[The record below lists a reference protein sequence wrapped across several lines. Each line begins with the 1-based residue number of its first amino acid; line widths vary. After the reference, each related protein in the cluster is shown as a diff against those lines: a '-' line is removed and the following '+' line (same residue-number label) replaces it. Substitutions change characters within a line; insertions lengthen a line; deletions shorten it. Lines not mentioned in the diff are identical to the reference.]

1 MTRSAG
7 TLALAEITISSKQRP
22 NPPMPADSWGI
33 NIGAV
38 TTFPEGLLVE
48 VPPWGDDMDIGDSV
62 NVRLNNQVMTSGFI
76 GDNSQI
82 GKPVPLFIESD
93 RLTTGYFI
101 LDYTVTLPGTDPDPS
116 PRTNVYIKLTR
127 PGGRDMDPG
136 TPGHS
141 ELHMVIPEDI
151 LLEGVDADTPFVPI
165 EIKSPVAGMPA
176 YPNIEEGDRIR
187 LYWGSEKVEH
197 IVTDEE
203 AKDPDNHVIV
213 IIVDKAV
220 IDEEG
225 DSEADGIPV
234 AFDVLD
240 VVNNRSE
247 DWSTTIRI
255 DVDTGSPR
263 LTAPIIE
270 EAFNNVLNMD
280 TLPNPDTVTARVMAM
295 NLVPGRTDFAPGD
308 EIEIRLRGISLEGET
323 VDRVYELKTVTSVPS
338 IVDIPMPS
346 IDVRL
351 LVNTRAALSYRL
363 VKADGS
369 ADLRSKSQFIEVIG
383 EARQLAAPIAEDAIA
398 GTLDPALPYT
408 LIEIPW
414 DESMTKGQ
422 VIDLK
427 WLGTRGPQIYLPT
440 LPLRPISDG
449 EERDKESLHI
459 SVDGEHLRAIDGGTL
474 ELFYL
479 LLRDTEAR
487 EVVSRQSLHADLLNI
502 GEPVAE
508 LPPPDVEGEQDGV
521 LDPADVPVG
530 TRLIVRQ
537 YTDQIRGDEVH
548 YVWNGSRTGIKID
561 STLVT
566 EINENEDIP
575 FSIHFDLIKNNEGG
589 TVKASY
595 WVTRVTGRISPS
607 EILPMYIGTPMDLAA
622 PSVKQATGV
631 SPNQQLNPVAAKD
644 DLTVEIPN
652 YGIQPGDQVRVTWAG
667 TPGNGSHTTPL
678 QALPGSREI
687 PLPISLTAY
696 NLDRSVTVTYTVT
709 PSGGTESPPSAP
721 LDLAVLDIPANEL
734 EPSQPRILEA
744 ANNGEGPELDVS
756 NLTSDA
762 TVRIDSWPLIAQGQ
776 RIWLRLEG
784 TKDNGSRYEKQWLG
798 ANNWVSA
805 AWYQQG
811 YGEVPIPYTDLQSL
825 RDGSTL
831 TVEFKASFDQST
843 DESHATPFPPRTYTI
858 RVALDLPAPSVKQA
872 TGNAPSQQLNPVSA
886 QDALTVEI
894 PNYNVQPGDQVR
906 VTWAGAPGDG
916 SHTTPLQI
924 LLPEREIPLPISL
937 TAYNLG
943 RSVTVTYTV
952 TPRSGSE
959 SEPSRALTLNVQTIP
974 DISLPMPLIPQAAQG
989 GIGSELDLSTF
1000 VGDTRVTVAPWPLI
1014 AAGQRVWL
1022 RVEGTAIDNSR
1033 YTITLYTAYEVV
1045 PSEVTAGLSTP
1056 LLRSEL
1062 EKLRDGSAL
1071 NVVLQVTFDQSSTQA
1086 NAVDFPLRTYTLKA
1100 VALVAPTLTDITDSK
1115 GTVVGKI
1122 TVETSVTVTGTG
1134 SSGRQIQLMDD
1145 TSNIGNPVDISAPG
1159 TTWSTP
1165 LTGLTAKD
1173 YSIKARPLYGSN
1185 LPDSAVKAFK
1195 VTATLTPTIVNIVDS
1210 KGSVVGGTTTE
1221 TSVTVIGTGSLGQQ
1235 IQLMDGNDAIGDP
1248 ITISPNATG
1257 WTAPLT
1263 GLTTKAYNIK
1273 ARALYG
1279 TNVPDSAVKTF
1290 NVITDVVPPRI
1301 TNVGTATG
1309 AEVADGGVT
1318 DQVNVTLF
1326 GTALQNQTVEIF
1338 DENTFKDTADANRDG
1353 NWSLHQNGLAPGFH
1367 SFTAKG
1373 LYGNNPVS
1381 DARTFT
1387 VVEEWVIDFEDVSPT
1402 PIPVGTSIVVA
1413 GGAATITTL
1422 KDLGPTLPVKIV
1434 KETTVFEPEII
1445 NHALYISS
1453 DASVKID
1460 LARAATYLRFGQWI
1474 YNFPCYVRLYD
1485 EQNEMIISI
1494 RFPDITGPVPSGQK
1508 GWFEYTATRP
1518 FKRIDL
1524 VDIRGGSVYDNFTLR
1539 P

>member
-116 PRTNVYIKLTR
+116 PRTNIYIKLTR
-127 PGGRDMDPG
+127 PGGRDQNPG

-141 ELHMVIPEDI
+141 ELIMVIPEDI

-165 EIKSPVAGMPA
+165 EIKSPIAGMPA
-176 YPNIEEGDRIR
+176 YPNIEEGDRIF
-187 LYWGSEKVEH
+187 LYWGSEKIEH
-197 IVTDEE
+197 VVTYEE
-203 AKDPDNHVIV
+203 ADDPNNHVIV
-213 IIVDKAV
+213 ITVDKAV
-220 IDEEG
+220 INEEG

-234 AFDVLD
+234 AFYVLD

-247 DWSTTIRI
+247 DWSATIRI
-255 DVDTGSPR
+255 DVDTGSSR

-414 DESMTKGQ
+414 DESMAEGQ
-422 VIDLK
+422 AIDLK
-427 WLGTRGPQIYLPT
+427 WLGTRGPQIYFPT
-440 LPLRPISDG
+440 FPLRLISHG

-479 LLRDTEAR
+479 LLRDTDAR

-537 YTDQIRGDEVH
+537 YDGQIRGDKVH
-548 YVWNGSRTGIKID
+548 YVWNGSRTGIKTD
-561 STLVT
+561 STPIT
-566 EINENEDIP
+566 EINETSDIP
-575 FSIHFDLIKNNEGG
+575 FSINFDLIKNNEGG

-595 WVTRVTGRISPS
+595 WVKRVTGRISPS
-607 EILPMYIGTPMDLAA
+607 EVLPMDIGTAMDLSA

-644 DLTVEIPN
+644 ALTVVIPN
-652 YGIQPGDQVRVTWAG
+652 YGIRPGDQVRVTWAG
-667 TPGNGSHTTPL
+667 TAEAGSHTTPL

-687 PLPISLTAY
+687 PVPVEVLAY

-709 PSGGTESPPSAP
+709 PSGG
-721 LDLAVLDIPANEL
+721 
-734 EPSQPRILEA
+734 
-744 ANNGEGPELDVS
+744 
-756 NLTSDA
+756 
-762 TVRIDSWPLIAQGQ
+762 
-776 RIWLRLEG
+776 
-784 TKDNGSRYEKQWLG
+784 
-798 ANNWVSA
+798 
-805 AWYQQG
+805 
-811 YGEVPIPYTDLQSL
+811 
-825 RDGSTL
+825 
-831 TVEFKASFDQST
+831 
-843 DESHATPFPPRTYTI
+843 
-858 RVALDLPAPSVKQA
+858 
-872 TGNAPSQQLNPVSA
+872 
-886 QDALTVEI
+886 
-894 PNYNVQPGDQVR
+894 
-906 VTWAGAPGDG
+906 
-916 SHTTPLQI
+916 
-924 LLPEREIPLPISL
+924 
-937 TAYNLG
+937 
-943 RSVTVTYTV
+943 
-952 TPRSGSE
+952 SE
-959 SEPSRALTLNVQTIP
+959 SEPSRALTLNVQAIP

-1000 VGDTRVTVAPWPLI
+1000 TGDTRVTVAPWPLI

-1022 RVEGTAIDNSR
+1022 SVEGTAIDGSR
-1033 YTITLYTAYEVV
+1033 YTIPLYTAYEVV
-1045 PSEVTAGLSTP
+1045 PSEVTAGLSKE

-1086 NAVDFPLRTYTLKA
+1086 NAVDFPLRTYTVKV
-1100 VALVAPTLTDITDSK
+1100 VALITPTITSLHDNQNVSIPNNGSTVSTTVTLTGKATAGQKVKIIDGTTVLPTEYPVDINSDWFAQVNGLSFAQHQFKAQGQYATNPESSQWILTVYQGSSGGENWEAQPDFTFISGQVK
-1115 GTVVGKI
+1115 SYPSGLAMTLVYGESAPNFGATQVRRLNFHPGRGVTLVGNAQMRLNLPGMARYFGGTVVAIHRSGNYA
-1122 TVETSVTVTGTG
+1122 VFYDPTG
-1134 SSGRQIQLMDD
+1134 Q
-1145 TSNIGNPVDISAPG
+1145 NIGTLQLPV
-1159 TTWSTP
+1159 T
-1165 LTGLTAKD
+1165 
-1173 YSIKARPLYGSN
+1173 N
-1185 LPDSAVKAFK
+1185 
-1195 VTATLTPTIVNIVDS
+1195 
-1210 KGSVVGGTTTE
+1210 
-1221 TSVTVIGTGSLGQQ
+1221 
-1235 IQLMDGNDAIGDP
+1235 DG
-1248 ITISPNATG
+1248 
-1257 WTAPLT
+1257 
-1263 GLTTKAYNIK
+1263 Y
-1273 ARALYG
+1273 
-1279 TNVPDSAVKTF
+1279 
-1290 NVITDVVPPRI
+1290 
-1301 TNVGTATG
+1301 
-1309 AEVADGGVT
+1309 
-1318 DQVNVTLF
+1318 
-1326 GTALQNQTVEIF
+1326 QTVEFRAPPGTVIAAL
-1338 DENTFKDTADANRDG
+1338 DMVAVREPNWPVDVGWSIADVQ
-1353 NWSLHQNGLAPGFH
+1353 WQP
-1367 SFTAKG
+1367 
-1373 LYGNNPVS
+1373 
-1381 DARTFT
+1381 
-1387 VVEEWVIDFEDVSPT
+1387 
-1402 PIPVGTSIVVA
+1402 
-1413 GGAATITTL
+1413 
-1422 KDLGPTLPVKIV
+1422 
-1434 KETTVFEPEII
+1434 
-1445 NHALYISS
+1445 YI
-1453 DASVKID
+1453 
-1460 LARAATYLRFGQWI
+1460 
-1474 YNFPCYVRLYD
+1474 
-1485 EQNEMIISI
+1485 
-1494 RFPDITGPVPSGQK
+1494 
-1508 GWFEYTATRP
+1508 
-1518 FKRIDL
+1518 
-1524 VDIRGGSVYDNFTLR
+1524 
-1539 P
+1539 